1 MFLLVE
7 QAGEPEGS
15 APNQYQM
22 ESSDDEAEEVETEQK
37 ALLTDW
43 LSNGTGS
50 QMRAPNKSFNPHDA
64 NPPAHRRSRVLN
76 GLSWS
81 WPAPLLEVTLYLS
94 MMHLYTYVHVT
105 SIDHWKQAD

>member
-37 ALLTDW
+37 ALLTD
-43 LSNGTGS
+43 
-50 QMRAPNKSFNPHDA
+50 
-64 NPPAHRRSRVLN
+64 
-76 GLSWS
+76 
-81 WPAPLLEVTLYLS
+81 
-94 MMHLYTYVHVT
+94 
-105 SIDHWKQAD
+105 